1 MVHSPLATGKAIR
14 SGMGTSTQRELRSQA
29 QALQEGP
36 STTAVDSRAHL
47 ARSKRGAQAS
57 RMLRRSGQMSG
68 SIQVK
73 THAAVSNSRFVS
85 GRTGTITAGCTVG
98 APPPCGCCTAPGPSN
113 PCHVLIFCDIRP
125 APAATWHEHARAV
138 RYEASAAGHL
148 VDETATCMHCRLSG
162 AA

>member
-1 MVHSPLATGKAIR
+1 
-14 SGMGTSTQRELRSQA
+14 MGTSTQRELRSQA
-29 QALQEGP
+29 QALQQNP
-36 STTAVDSRAHL
+36 STTAVHSRAHL

-73 THAAVSNSRFVS
+73 THAAVSNSRVVS

-113 PCHVLIFCDIRP
+113 PRCISVMSSSSAISAQRRLPRGTSMLGQCDTKQVLQGIWLMKLLRACIADCRGLPRP
-125 APAATWHEHARAV
+125 
-138 RYEASAAGHL
+138 L
-148 VDETATCMHCRLSG
+148 V
-162 AA
+162 